1 MGSQK
6 IKGKTCNYSGLFPV
20 VPRCCEMEA
29 HRGEPE
35 EIPSMRALHAGEV
48 TGSDEF
54 AKNQLCVSTSSFI
67 VFSINLVYLKTV

>member
-1 MGSQK
+1 
-6 IKGKTCNYSGLFPV
+6 
-20 VPRCCEMEA
+20 MEA

-54 AKNQLCVSTSSFI
+54 AKNQLCVSRSSFI